1 MTAGEVRSE
10 GSSSGLHTLIV
21 DPGKAYPTL
30 LLNELRARYTSQASA
45 VVVGNAGL
53 PLETAVAG
61 ANRLPSVIDGGAYSV
76 LLLMEGV
83 NELPNYQAALGAM
96 GSMVQY
102 ASKRRGLRVYL
113 ATEPPENPAPVGCP
127 DKLGGNWAFVA
138 PYIDGL
144 RAIAATQGVTLVDVY
159 TAFDGDTTTLIDCDG
174 LHPTPAGYQVIAD
187 TFFKAIRGTLEMPS
201 TPTLTGLRI
210 APDRRPR

>member
-30 LLNELRARYTSQASA
+30 LLNELKARYTGQGSA
-45 VVVGNAGL
+45 LDVKNVGARE
-53 PLETAVAG
+53 ETAVAG
-61 ANRLPSVIDGGAYSV
+61 AIRLPSVIDGGAYSV

-83 NELPNYQAALGAM
+83 NDFPNYQAALGAM
-96 GSMVQY
+96 GWMVQY

-127 DKLGGNWAFVA
+127 EKLGGKWAFVA
-138 PYIDGL
+138 PYNDGL
-144 RAIAATQGVTLVDVY
+144 RSIAASQGITLVDVY
-159 TAFDGDTTTLIDCDG
+159 AAFNGDTTTLIDCDG

-187 TFFKAIRGTLEMPS
+187 TFLTAIRYSLEVPS
-201 TPTLTGLRI
+201 TPTSTALRI
-210 APDRRPR
+210 APSRRPR